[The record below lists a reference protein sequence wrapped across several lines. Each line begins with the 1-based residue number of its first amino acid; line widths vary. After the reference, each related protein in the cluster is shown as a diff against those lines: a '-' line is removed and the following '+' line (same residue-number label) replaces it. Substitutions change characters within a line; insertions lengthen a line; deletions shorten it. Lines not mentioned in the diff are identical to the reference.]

1 MRVVL
6 EKRERGDKIIYTYI
20 YIYICIYIFF
30 TSYEQ
35 LVLTGPA
42 QMFWRPKAESSNGVF
57 LLSFKQYLTSILYN
71 NFFLK
76 SILFTI

>member
-1 MRVVL
+1 MYV
-6 EKRERGDKIIYTYI
+6 YI
-20 YIYICIYIFF
+20 YFF

-71 NFFLK
+71 NYKKKNPFFL
-76 SILFTI
+76 LFDMIFFFI